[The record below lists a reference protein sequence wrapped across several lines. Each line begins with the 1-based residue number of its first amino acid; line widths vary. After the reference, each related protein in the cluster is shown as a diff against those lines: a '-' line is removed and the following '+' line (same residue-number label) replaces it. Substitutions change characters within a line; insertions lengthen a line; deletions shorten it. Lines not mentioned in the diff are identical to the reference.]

1 MPLLPLVL
9 VDSESRMV
17 GCLEYSVP
25 SLPGGLGCE
34 FPGVVPH
41 KSVGWLFLRG
51 AVKVFLAKDLNFYF
65 PVLLQSFK
73 RFFSGKTRFPS

>member
-34 FPGVVPH
+34 FPGVVPR
-41 KSVGWLFLRG
+41 KSVGWLILRS
-51 AVKVFLAKDLNFYF
+51 AVKV
-65 PVLLQSFK
+65 SF
-73 RFFSGKTRFPS
+73 G

>member
-17 GCLEYSVP
+17 SCLEYSAP
-25 SLPGGLGCE
+25 SPLPGELGCE

-41 KSVGWLFLRG
+41 KSIGCLFLRS
-51 AVKVFLAKDLNFYF
+51 AVKV
-65 PVLLQSFK
+65 SF
-73 RFFSGKTRFPS
+73 G